1 MPIRGEMKYDKRIID
16 RNIRVGVVTK
26 KEYKGHLKKLKDLD
40 SETEKIESEVRRIQH
55 EIPSAPVTDEDE
67 L

>member
-16 RNIRVGVVTK
+16 RNIRVGVVTSK
-26 KEYKGHLKKLKDLD
+26 DYQGHLKKLKDLD
-40 SETEKIESEVRRIQH
+40 AETDQVESEVHRIQH
-55 EIPSAPVTDEDE
+55 KIPNAPVTDEDE